1 MRTEIIA
8 ICFAIFLIVMVVMP
22 VSATGGGT
30 PMWPR
35 SWESVCQKFPQ
46 DQNWDPSCD
55 LLSIVSNEITL
66 RVANDTAL
74 KQLIQNIQLTPGP
87 QGSKGD
93 TGATG
98 ATGAQGPPGPTGA
111 TGPTTMANTIVETTT
126 TLNINSNGMLSV
138 SCPQSHPYA
147 IGGGYYCE
155 NPNSIPVLSEPTGG
169 STTNAATGWLAMWYP
184 VQTNDEFSVWVICS
198 T

>member
-1 MRTEIIA
+1 
-8 ICFAIFLIVMVVMP
+8 
-22 VSATGGGT
+22 
-30 PMWPR
+30 MWPR

-87 QGSKGD
+87 QGPKGD
-93 TGATG
+93 TWATG
-98 ATGAQGPPGPTGA
+98 ATGAQGPPGPTGATGSTGATGAQGPKGDTGATGATGA

-138 SCPQSHPYA
+138 SCPPSHPYA